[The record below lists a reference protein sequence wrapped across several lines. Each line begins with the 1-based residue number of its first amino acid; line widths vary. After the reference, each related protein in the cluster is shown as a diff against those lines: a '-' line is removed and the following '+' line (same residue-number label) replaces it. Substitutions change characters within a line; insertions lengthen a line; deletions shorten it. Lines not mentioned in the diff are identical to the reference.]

1 MTTKISFITR
11 QTSYAVMGLGLLL
24 ASGCASVP
32 KNDANSIKTEHGL
45 ETIRAEKHRR
55 IEQYID
61 NKEISTIDRIALPNV
76 IIGKD
81 AFEKPITPRQAL
93 IVANNAARSFCNEL
107 APYVVLAPA
116 STVGTS
122 QANITINRI
131 QSTSSGAAGLSSLM
145 GLAVPGPFRLPV
157 GLGALSAEAELLNA
171 QLQQVF
177 YIRWARGA
185 NAVMDDAK
193 VSAIGDSWQIA
204 RKFGEEIAETIMD
217 NDKESSGIQRNK
229 LEDLQIQSN
238 RELCDATYGK
248 LKIAARGASLFLP
261 LSPESIDPGPPDQQ
275 NSPVQETPLN

>member
-1 MTTKISFITR
+1 MSPKILLMTR
-11 QTSYAVMGLGLLL
+11 QTTYVIMGWCLLL

-32 KNDANSIKTEHGL
+32 KNDTSSIKTKHSL

-61 NKEISTIDRIALPNV
+61 NSQISGIDRIALPNV
-76 IIGKD
+76 IIEKN
-81 AFEKPITPRQAL
+81 AFEKPITPGQAL

-107 APYVVLAPA
+107 APYVVLVPA
-116 STVGTS
+116 STVDTS

-157 GLGALSAEAELLNA
+157 GLGALSAEAELVNA

-185 NAVMDDAK
+185 NAILDDAK

-204 RKFGEEIAETIMD
+204 RKFGEEVAETIMD
-217 NDKESSGIQRNK
+217 NDRESSGIQRNK

-238 RELCDATYGK
+238 RELCNTTYGK
-248 LKIAARGASLFLP
+248 LNIAARGASLFLP
-261 LSPESIDPGPPDQQ
+261 LSPESIDPGPPHQQ
-275 NSPVQETPLN
+275 SSPIQDAPIN